1 MTNGPFDL
9 PAPNTSAT
17 SLEYGRQR
25 SNWLR
30 RHWKLLFLIICATAV
45 LIPCYKHRVTLLARA
60 NWIYWSKRAASHS
73 MPAASV
79 PLLHRVSVSGTVES
93 DYVVLRHARATTPPV
108 AAYAPAAYRRL
119 LDIDPRLYEFAPGFV
134 PVEVAPLVYMGTV
147 YRPDGTPRLVI
158 ITGTGGYRPLE
169 GLKVAVL
176 PVASLLDPP
185 PSKPATRGRT
195 EIVWTILCGPPPRPV
210 ELHSGVLDPLN
221 HPRIVLHFVVGD
233 DFVGE
238 PLVSTD
244 RIVGE
249 GDLEVRLQDDDA
261 VKVIVRSAP
270 KGIGVDVYGPNW

>member
-1 MTNGPFDL
+1 M
-9 PAPNTSAT
+9 

-25 SNWLR
+25 RNWLR
-30 RHWKLLFLIICATAV
+30 RHWRLLFLIVCATAV

-60 NWIYWSKRAASHS
+60 NWIYWSKRAALHS
-73 MPAASV
+73 MPTASV
-79 PLLHRVSVSGTVES
+79 PLLRRVSASGAVES
-93 DYVVLRHARATTPPV
+93 DYVVLRQASATTQPV

-119 LDIDPRLYEFAPGFV
+119 LDIDPRLYQYRPDYDRTDRL
-134 PVEVAPLVYMGTV
+134 PLVYMGTV

-158 ITGTGGYRPLE
+158 ITGSGGYRPLE

-176 PVASLLDPP
+176 PVASLFDPP
-185 PSKPATRGRT
+185 PSKPATRLRT
-195 EIVWTILCGPPPRPV
+195 KIVWTILCGPPPRPV

-221 HPRIVLHFVVGD
+221 HSRIVLHFVVGD

-238 PLVSTD
+238 PLVSTN